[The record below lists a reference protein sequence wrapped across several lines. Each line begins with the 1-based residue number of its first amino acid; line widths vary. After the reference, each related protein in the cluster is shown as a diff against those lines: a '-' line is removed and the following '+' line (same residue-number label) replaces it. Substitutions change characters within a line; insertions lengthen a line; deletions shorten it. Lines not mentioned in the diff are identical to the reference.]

1 MKTLFLKIN
10 NEISMKKMR
19 CGDNIVFVYLLFALN
34 IQLSIYFKLNKLMP
48 SSNPDENNIY
58 KEKYIN

>member
-19 CGDNIVFVYLLFALN
+19 CGDIQYIVFVYLLFALN
-34 IQLSIYFKLNKLMP
+34 IQLSIYF
-48 SSNPDENNIY
+48 
-58 KEKYIN
+58 